1 MGYHLATATLGP
13 LLLLQGRHVRRVT
26 PRLAEAL
33 GPREGTAGN
42 GPPLRL
48 LIVGDSA
55 AAGVGVPVQGRALSG
70 QLVAALA
77 ATHRV
82 TWRLIARTGWTTR
95 NLLAHIAAEPAAP
108 FDVALTSLGVNETT
122 SGVPPARWL
131 REQAALVTLLSQRF
145 GAAYVL
151 LSAVPPMGRFP
162 ALPQPLRGYL
172 GMRARRLDTALAH
185 WAASR
190 DDCEHLP
197 FAFPLEP
204 GMMASDGF
212 HPGETG
218 CALWAAQLAA
228 AIRRRFADTMRVPAS
243 KGGTD

>member
-1 MGYHLATATLGP
+1 MGYRLATATLGP
-13 LLLLQGRHVRRVT
+13 LLLLQGRHVRRAT
-26 PRLAEAL
+26 PRLAEAA
-33 GPREGTAGN
+33 GPRDGTAGG

-95 NLLAHIAAEPAAP
+95 DLLAQMEAEPAAR
-108 FDVALTSLGVNETT
+108 FDVAVTSLGVNDATD
-122 SGVPPARWL
+122 GVPPARWL
-131 REQAALVTLLSQRF
+131 CDQAALVALLSQRF
-145 GAAYVL
+145 GAAHVL

-172 GMRARRLDTALAH
+172 GMRAQQLDTALAH

-212 HPGETG
+212 HPGETAY
-218 CALWAAQLAA
+218 ALWAAQVAA
-228 AIRRRFADTMRVPAS
+228 AIRRRFADTSAADFES
-243 KGGTD
+243 A